1 MAPNIES
8 IPPAYWL
15 VHRPRKG
22 HFCHKVTKIS
32 GHSECEKGK
41 TSSRSTSFS
50 DPKPQTAWAQLAWG
64 WWPPLVTKAFLW
76 QIQG

>member
-22 HFCHKVTKIS
+22 HFCHRVTKIS

-41 TSSRSTSFS
+41 TSSRATSFS
-50 DPKPQTAWAQLAWG
+50 DPKPDSLGPAG
-64 WWPPLVTKAFLW
+64 MGLVASL
-76 QIQG
+76 GD